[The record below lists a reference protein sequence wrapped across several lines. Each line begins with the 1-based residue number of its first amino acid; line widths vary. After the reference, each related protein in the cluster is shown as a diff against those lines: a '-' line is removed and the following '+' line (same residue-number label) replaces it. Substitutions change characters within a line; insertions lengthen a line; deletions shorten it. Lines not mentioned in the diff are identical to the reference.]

1 MTTSITTGLAVCPSL
16 LRFDFV
22 EVSAGPSRR
31 RPARPNALARNA
43 QRFVGALADAM
54 PESDGDLGA
63 AIAALK
69 MLADEKIMGL
79 RRRARR

>member
-1 MTTSITTGLAVCPSL
+1 MATSFTTGHTVCPSL

-31 RPARPNALARNA
+31 RPARPTVLARDA
-43 QRFVGALADAM
+43 QRFVGALAEAM
-54 PESDGDLGA
+54 PEPVGDLGV

-69 MLADEKIMGL
+69 MLADKKIMGW